1 MRHAAHCKL
10 YALLDHGFHDITTC
24 ITLPST
30 SLAQHPIGDLTDIST
45 TLRITLGFSICRQ
58 LPKGFRCLSTWKPL
72 HQTPYLSRSLLS
84 PSRCNRDRR
93 EIGLMKTAISHEFV
107 QNSSIHVTKSSPG
120 LPFCL
125 PFPLPHLLLPFFF
138 SGCTLKKPRRSQLRM
153 RKLSESGVLALG
165 RLLPFC
171 HLNTLAC
178 SFFSLY
184 PLGID

>member
-1 MRHAAHCKL
+1 MDISATTSHSRTQAANLFNLSDFLHFICAQGTNYLTHIFLILWTFCSNMRHATCDMRHAAHCKL
-10 YALLDHGFHDITTC
+10 DALLDHGFHDITTC

-107 QNSSIHVTKSSPG
+107 QNSLIHVTKSSPG
-120 LPFCL
+120 LPF
-125 PFPLPHLLLPFFF
+125 
-138 SGCTLKKPRRSQLRM
+138 
-153 RKLSESGVLALG
+153 
-165 RLLPFC
+165 
-171 HLNTLAC
+171 
-178 SFFSLY
+178 
-184 PLGID
+184 